1 MPHFSFPNSMMHYVE
16 SLIPLIQKI
25 VRSPFLRRIVDSDFI
40 FFSIVDLKGQLL
52 GWSNSIGSAENFNK
66 NHENP
71 GLSSPEGLNE
81 EASESVPKRLADLRS
96 RLENKRYALLA
107 AQEASTFQKNVR
119 FHLQRNK
126 ANDLSLVLQVLESLT
141 NDCIKL
147 QQEIVVLERLLEN
160 VDRWWSFL
168 GQWRVFIVGYE
179 VGLC

>member
-1 MPHFSFPNSMMHYVE
+1 M
-16 SLIPLIQKI
+16 
-25 VRSPFLRRIVDSDFI
+25 
-40 FFSIVDLKGQLL
+40 

-126 ANDLSLVLQVLESLT
+126 ANDLSLVL
-141 NDCIKL
+141 
-147 QQEIVVLERLLEN
+147 
-160 VDRWWSFL
+160 
-168 GQWRVFIVGYE
+168 
-179 VGLC
+179 